1 MVKRG
6 EGLSRRDFIKL
17 SAATSSLIS
26 VASVARPGISAAAQV
41 ATQVQ
46 QTGLEDAF
54 AARTIRMRVNGKE
67 YRAIVYPHD
76 TLVNVL
82 REQLGLIATKR
93 PCNRGE
99 CGGCTVLVT
108 GVPVLSCTYLAV
120 RADGKEI
127 LTAEG
132 RDFDPVL
139 KTLQD
144 AWVEKDA
151 SQCGYCQPGMLMSA
165 TALLKKNPNP
175 TVSDIKLAMS
185 GNLCRCGTYVN
196 VIEAIQL
203 AASRLRGGGS

>member
-17 SAATSSLIS
+17 SVASSSLVS
-26 VASVARPGISAAAQV
+26 VAAIARPNMSAAAQ
-41 ATQVQ
+41 ASTQQ
-46 QTGLEDAF
+46 AGLDVAF
-54 AARTIRMRVNGKE
+54 AARTITLRVNGKE
-67 YRAIVYPHD
+67 YRAMVYPHD

-99 CGGCTVLVT
+99 CGGCTVLVN

-151 SQCGYCQPGMLMSA
+151 SQCGYCQPGQLMSA

-203 AASRLRGGGS
+203 AATRLRGGGS

>member
-1 MVKRG
+1 M
-6 EGLSRRDFIKL
+6 
-17 SAATSSLIS
+17 
-26 VASVARPGISAAAQV
+26 
-41 ATQVQ
+41 
-46 QTGLEDAF
+46 
-54 AARTIRMRVNGKE
+54 
-67 YRAIVYPHD
+67 
-76 TLVNVL
+76 
-82 REQLGLIATKR
+82 
-93 PCNRGE
+93 
-99 CGGCTVLVT
+99 VT

>member
-1 MVKRG
+1 MIKRG
-6 EGLSRRDFIKL
+6 GGLSRRDFIKL
-17 SAATSSLIS
+17 SVTSSSLIS
-26 VASVARPGISAAAQV
+26 VAAITRPNTSVAAQEP
-41 ATQVQ
+41 AQLK
-46 QTGLEDAF
+46 QTGIEAAF
-54 AARTIRMRVNGKE
+54 ASRTIRMRVNGKE
-67 YRAIVYPHD
+67 YSAIVNPYD

-99 CGGCTVLVT
+99 CGGCTVLVN
-108 GVPVLSCTYLAV
+108 GVPILSCTYLAV

-132 RDFDPVL
+132 RDYDPVL

-151 SQCGYCQPGMLMSA
+151 SQCGYCQPGQLMSA

-175 TVSDIKLAMS
+175 TISEIKMAMS
-185 GNLCRCGTYVN
+185 GNLCRCGTYMN
-196 VIEAIQL
+196 IIEAIQL
-203 AASRLRGGGS
+203 ASARLRGGSA

>member
-151 SQCGYCQPGMLMSA
+151 SQCGYCQPGQLMSA

>member
-1 MVKRG
+1 
-6 EGLSRRDFIKL
+6 
-17 SAATSSLIS
+17 
-26 VASVARPGISAAAQV
+26 
-41 ATQVQ
+41 
-46 QTGLEDAF
+46 F